1 MIYISA
7 FAISLNSWFYFDD
20 IVAVKLKTYI
30 VGFILLQLI
39 MVRHAHW
46 YSIVCKVILK
56 RS

>member
-20 IVAVKLKTYI
+20 IVAVKLKTYN